1 MTKLKTNV
9 ESLQTIVISRYIAH
23 SKTNSGD
30 IAKQYFKIL
39 SKEGMDSALAITK
52 LILSEHGRDVYSENR
67 YELIKTFKG
76 IHLYRQVYSVKLKT
90 LFEALSFFK
99 QKG

>member
-1 MTKLKTNV
+1 MTKLKTNTK
-9 ESLQTIVISRYIAH
+9 LPQTIVMSRYIVY

-52 LILSEHGRDVYSENR
+52 LILSEDGRDIYSENR
-67 YELIKTFKG
+67 YELLKTFKG
-76 IHLYRQVYSVKLKT
+76 INLYRQVYSVKLKT
-90 LFEALSFFK
+90 LFEALSFFNET
-99 QKG
+99 